1 MYKVNPISVPTLWGD
16 QRLYDYSGDKTCS
29 SIGTLFSVCGIKEF
43 NCSIENQEEVTT
55 LKEKVENNP
64 SLFGLLEGEQFPVIV
79 AFDSCKDNV
88 SFQIHPTDAYAKE
101 KLSLPY
107 GKSEAWYFLKEPD
120 SKWMYAQT
128 NTDFENVQ
136 KVVQEKR
143 VEDIIDRIPVSN
155 QDCIYIRSG
164 TIHALTKG
172 ALIYE
177 IQQATNITYRFYDY
191 DRIDPRTNK
200 KRDLHLQESFDN
212 LNCEARIL
220 KQNFSLN
227 SQADFR
233 EFSIEHKIL
242 NESFTNPSN
251 LACVISVLKG
261 KSILNGMDISQG
273 QSVIVLPHEKISIQ
287 NEVEVM
293 IAYIHDYFR

>member
-16 QRLYDYSGDKTCS
+16 QRLYDYSGDKTYS
-29 SIGTLFSVCGIKEF
+29 SIGTLFSVCGIEQF
-43 NCSIENQEEVTT
+43 NCVIENQEEVTT
-55 LKEKVENNP
+55 LKEKVEQNP

-88 SFQIHPTDAYAKE
+88 SFQIHPTDSYAKE

-107 GKSEAWYFLKEPD
+107 GKSEAWYFLNEPD
-120 SKWMYAQT
+120 SKWIYAQT
-128 NTDFENVQ
+128 NTNKENVQ
-136 KVVQEKR
+136 KAVDEKR
-143 VEDIIDRIPVSN
+143 VEDVIARIEVSN

-212 LNCEARIL
+212 LDCDARII
-220 KQNFSLN
+220 KQHFSLN

-233 EFSIEHKIL
+233 EFSIEHTIL
-242 NESFTNPSN
+242 NDSFLNPSN
-251 LACVISVLKG
+251 LACVISVLRG
-261 KSILNGMDISQG
+261 KSSFNGIDISQG
-273 QSVIVLPHEKISIQ
+273 QSVIVLPHEKIFIQ
-287 NEVEVM
+287 DEVEVM
-293 IAYIHDYFR
+293 VAFIQDYFR